1 MKSAPLPDNE
11 KQRIEALLSYDILD
25 TDFEEVYDELTQL
38 ASAICDTPITLISL
52 IDTNRQWFK
61 SKVGL
66 QARETSRKIAFCSHA
81 ILQNEVFIIEDTT
94 TDKRFADNPL
104 VTGSPYIRFY
114 AGAPLITPDGFSL
127 GTLCVIDTVPRQFT
141 PEQIKALKTLARQV
155 STQLELR
162 LSFSKLQNY
171 AKQLRQLN
179 ASKDKFFSIIAHDLK
194 APFNSM
200 LGFADILQNEVEKL
214 DIEEIKDLS
223 SDIYNTGKSTYRLL
237 ENLLQWSMLEIGC
250 LPWKPSRLNLNEIV
264 DDTLLILSGVA
275 RTKNITLVN
284 KIIPQQ
290 TVYGDLK
297 MLQSVLQNLVNNAL
311 KFTPEKGQVNVSSL
325 VKDNLIRVIVSDTG
339 VGMTQQQIDGLFNI
353 EHFIS
358 RDGTLGEK
366 GTGLGLLLCQEFV
379 AKNGGTM
386 KVESKIGKGSQVSFT
401 IPKI

>member
-11 KQRIEALLSYDILD
+11 QQRIEALLRYDILD

-38 ASAICDTPITLISL
+38 ASSICGTPITLISL
-52 IDTNRQWFK
+52 IDTHRQWFK

-66 QARETSRKIAFCSHA
+66 QPRETNRDIAFCSHA
-81 ILQNEVFIIEDTT
+81 ILQSEVFIIEDATA
-94 TDKRFADNPL
+94 DERFADNPL

-127 GTLCVIDTVPRQFT
+127 GTLCAIDTVPRQFSAD
-141 PEQIKALKTLARQV
+141 QIKALKILARQV
-155 STQLELR
+155 SAQLELR

-171 AKQLRQLN
+171 ARQLRQVN

-200 LGFADILQNEVEKL
+200 LGFADILQSNAENL
-214 DIEEIKDLS
+214 DITQIKDLS

-237 ENLLQWSMLEIGC
+237 ENLLQWSMLEIGS
-250 LPWKPSRLNLNEIV
+250 LPWKPTRLNLNEVV
-264 DDTLLILSGVA
+264 DDILLMLSGVA
-275 RTKNITLVN
+275 RTKSISLIN
-284 KIIPQQ
+284 KIIPAQ
-290 TVYGDLK
+290 TIYGDTK
-297 MLQSVLQNLVNNAL
+297 MLQSVLQNLINNAL
-311 KFTPEKGQVNVSSL
+311 KFTPEEGQVTVSSQ
-325 VKDNLIRVIVSDTG
+325 VEHNLIRVIVSDTG
-339 VGMTQQQIDGLFNI
+339 VGMTQQQVNKLFNI
-353 EHFIS
+353 EHCIS
-358 RDGTLGEK
+358 RDGTQGEK

-386 KVESKIGKGSQVSFT
+386 KVESHIGKGSQVSFT